1 MTIIDYF
8 EQPQE
13 RQNHWQI
20 EIEKGNWAAAKFL
33 YKQLQKGG
41 VKARYGEATRLL
53 LLTEA
58 DELLAFCTLA
68 EQDEIETDLTP
79 WIGFVYTF
87 PKHRGSRYSQKLIN
101 HALELA
107 KTDGHKQVYLSS
119 NEVGLY
125 EKYGFKPMLKM
136 TNVWGEETQAFV
148 CETPPTIL

>member
-13 RQNHWQI
+13 RQEHWKN
-20 EIEKGNWAAAKFL
+20 EIEKGDWRAAKFL
-33 YKQLQKGG
+33 YEQLQNNN
-41 VKARYGEATRLL
+41 VKARYGETTRLF

-58 DELLAFCTLA
+58 DELLAFCDLA
-68 EQDEIETDLTP
+68 EHDEIETDLTP

-101 HALELA
+101 HALSLA
-107 KTDGHKQVYLSS
+107 KAEGHKQVYISS

-125 EKYGFKPMLKM
+125 EKYGFKPLQRMKD
-136 TNVWGEETQAFV
+136 VWGGETQVFV
-148 CETPPTIL
+148 YEL

>member
-8 EQPQE
+8 EQPRE
-13 RQNHWQI
+13 RQNHWQT
-20 EIEKGNWAAAKFL
+20 EIEKGDWVAAKFL
-33 YKQLQKGG
+33 YEQLQKGN
-41 VKARYGEATRLL
+41 VKARYGETTRLL

-68 EQDEIETDLTP
+68 EHDEIETDLTP

-87 PKHRGSRYSQKLIN
+87 PRHRGSRHSQKLIN

-107 KTDGHKQVYLSS
+107 SNDGHRQVYISS

-125 EKYGFKPMLKM
+125 EKYGFRPLQKM
-136 TNVWGEETQAFV
+136 NDVWGGETQVFV
-148 CETPPTIL
+148 YDL